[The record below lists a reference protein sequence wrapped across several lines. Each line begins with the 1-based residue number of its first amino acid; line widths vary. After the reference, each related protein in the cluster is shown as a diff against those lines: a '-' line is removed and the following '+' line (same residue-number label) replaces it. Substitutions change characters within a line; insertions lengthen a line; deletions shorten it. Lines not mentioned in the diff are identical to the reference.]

1 MRNVIKNYKFSI
13 ILLSGVIIGALLG
26 IFWGPKAT
34 VLQPFADIF
43 LNLVFCLIVPIVFVS
58 ISGAI
63 ASMTNIGKLKKLLS
77 IFLVVVL
84 VSGLITCILALITVF
99 IFDPSRGAKI
109 DLGVSTDNIKA
120 SLNLVN
126 MITVSDF
133 VDLLSIKNMLPLII
147 FSIFFGIAVSA
158 IGEKGKPIIALLTSL
173 TEALSK
179 LVSFVMY
186 LAPVGIACY
195 FAALIGNMGSQI
207 VSSVARV
214 SIIYVIFCIVF
225 FIIFSNLF
233 SYWGGGKE
241 GVRRFW
247 KHIWLPLTTAMGTCS
262 STACIPVNMLAC
274 KKMGIPEEISDIII
288 PLGGSV
294 HKNGVVSVQIIK
306 IAFLLGI
313 FGMPLGTEE
322 ILKAILV
329 SIISGVIVGTIP
341 SGGFIGEMFICTAFG
356 FPLEAVPIIV
366 IMGTLTDPFC
376 TMVNVT
382 GDPAICMLLAKL
394 SDGKDWIS
402 SKIGTSNPDKFT
414 EREANM

>member
-1 MRNVIKNYKFSI
+1 
-13 ILLSGVIIGALLG
+13 
-26 IFWGPKAT
+26 
-34 VLQPFADIF
+34 
-43 LNLVFCLIVPIVFVS
+43 
-58 ISGAI
+58 
-63 ASMTNIGKLKKLLS
+63 
-77 IFLVVVL
+77 
-84 VSGLITCILALITVF
+84 
-99 IFDPSRGAKI
+99 
-109 DLGVSTDNIKA
+109 
-120 SLNLVN
+120 
-126 MITVSDF
+126 
-133 VDLLSIKNMLPLII
+133 
-147 FSIFFGIAVSA
+147 
-158 IGEKGKPIIALLTSL
+158 
-173 TEALSK
+173 
-179 LVSFVMY
+179 
-186 LAPVGIACY
+186 
-195 FAALIGNMGSQI
+195 
-207 VSSVARV
+207 
-214 SIIYVIFCIVF
+214 
-225 FIIFSNLF
+225 
-233 SYWGGGKE
+233 
-241 GVRRFW
+241 
-247 KHIWLPLTTAMGTCS
+247 
-262 STACIPVNMLAC
+262 MLAC